1 MRIVFSDDAQDFQRR
16 NWSGLVHE
24 DPAGTF
30 FHQPAFLKLYWEEF
44 GETLDDLLLAFGE
57 DDAGAQV
64 GAVAFERSGD
74 TLRFLGGVEITD
86 CVRPGRDARGEARVR
101 RRAVGGAA
109 RARGLGDGRPV
120 GDRGGLR
127 VVGPAR

>member
-44 GETLDDLLLAFGE
+44 AETPEHLLPMVMPALH
-57 DDAGAQV
+57 
-64 GAVAFERSGD
+64 
-74 TLRFLGGVEITD
+74 
-86 CVRPGRDARGEARVR
+86 
-101 RRAVGGAA
+101 RRAMPALHPRAPQMRAHHYVAA
-109 RARGLGDGRPV
+109 RP
-120 GDRGGLR
+120 
-127 VVGPAR
+127 PARAVNRAPPRRLPPRMSKSE